1 MTINESS
8 GAFRNGRKRGFP
20 SRPRLVLCYDADSFG
35 HGNTSIVGRRSAG
48 MGLLEAL
55 YRYLPE
61 GGFAVMT
68 SSNSDKKAFFGD
80 AIGRG
85 EKGASV
91 PMLPL
96 GDMAGLEAA
105 GIAYLPAPN
114 MDDIAF
120 ARRKTHETA
129 FSVVGLTHSLATMRL
144 YNLLSRFIIAPLQ
157 SWDALICTSTAGKSA
172 VLRIIECHHDYLN
185 SRGIT
190 APPLP
195 LQFPVIPLGIH
206 CDQFN
211 ETKEYRT
218 AAREWRRSN
227 GIEDHDVV
235 LLNFGRIDPMTK
247 SHPLPLWIAINNAQH
262 NLGGEINLHLIVAG
276 QAPDQYLIDEVRKV
290 SEDCDLSFSIHWVD
304 GSDERKSRYI
314 WFAADIFISLPDNLQ
329 ETFGLT
335 PLEAMASSLPC
346 IASDWS
352 GYRDTVV
359 PMDTGL
365 LIPTYMPSQDSG
377 LGVYFGNRYEENI
390 DSFSHYVGGLSQ
402 IAAIDIEAC
411 SSAIEYLAKNP
422 DERRRMGQNGRSR
435 VEKLYDWS
443 VILPQYLSLFDEL
456 TARREKDS
464 TIGIRD
470 PSRECSH
477 PFNPDPLD
485 VFLGFPEKIVDGNT
499 MIRPV
504 QKGGK
509 TYSWLFEHSVTSFA
523 RDILLKPDHIGDLID
538 KVVANDGCEID
549 QICQCFPDVDKKY
562 VIGTCLWL
570 SKYGMVKLEPT
581 SLQN

>member
-1 MTINESS
+1 MKTNEPS
-8 GAFRNGRKRGFP
+8 GTFRNRRKRGFP
-20 SRPRLVLCYDADSFG
+20 SQSRLVLCYDADSFG

-48 MGLLEAL
+48 TGLLEAL

-68 SSNSDKKAFFGD
+68 STNADKKAFFRD
-80 AIGRG
+80 AIVRG
-85 EKGASV
+85 QKGVSV

-96 GDMAGLEAA
+96 GDLAGLEAA

-144 YNLLSRFIIAPLQ
+144 YNLLSRFIFAPLQ
-157 SWDALICTSTAGKSA
+157 TWDALICTSKAGKSA
-172 VLRIIECHHDYLN
+172 VLRIIECHRDYLN

-190 APPLP
+190 TPPPPLQ
-195 LQFPVIPLGIH
+195 LPVIPLGIH
-206 CDQFN
+206 CDQFGN
-211 ETKEYRT
+211 NKENRT
-218 AAREWRRSN
+218 AAWEWRRSN

-235 LLNFGRIDPMTK
+235 LLSFGRIDPMTK
-247 SHPLPLWIAINNAQH
+247 SHPLPLWIAINHAQR
-262 NLGGEINLHLIVAG
+262 NLDGEIKLHLIIAG
-276 QAPDQYLIDEVRKV
+276 QAPDQYLVDEVRKV
-290 SEDCDLSFSIHWVD
+290 SEDCDLSFIIHWVD
-304 GSDERKSRYI
+304 GSDESKSRYI
-314 WFAADIFISLPDNLQ
+314 WSAADIFISLPDNLQ

-335 PLEAMASSLPC
+335 PVEAMASALPC

-359 PMDTGL
+359 PMDTGF
-365 LIPTYMPSQDSG
+365 LIPTYMPNRDSG

-402 IAAIDIEAC
+402 VTAIDIEAC

-422 DERRRMGQNGRSR
+422 DERRRMGQNGRDR
-435 VEKLYDWS
+435 AEQLYDWS
-443 VILPQYLSLFDEL
+443 VILPQYLDLFDEL
-456 TARREKDS
+456 TARREKDF
-464 TIGIRD
+464 TIGTYD

-477 PFNPDPLD
+477 PFNPDPLS
-485 VFLGFPEKIVDGNT
+485 VFLGFSDNIVDGNT
-499 MIRPV
+499 IVQPV
-504 QKGGK
+504 QKGVK
-509 TYSWLFEHSVTSFA
+509 TYRWLLEYSVTSFA
-523 RDILLKPDHIGDLID
+523 RDILLKPDHIGDLVD
-538 KVVANDGCEID
+538 KVVADDGCQIN
-549 QICQCFPDVDKKY
+549 QICQYFPDVNQKY

-570 SKYGMVKLEPT
+570 SKYGMVKLEPN
-581 SLQN
+581 SPRY